1 MKQLNLNYIKRR
13 RIELGLSLQEL
24 ANELGFK
31 NASTYLKYENG
42 DYLFKAEVLPIL
54 SITLKCEIEN
64 FFTKQIAKTE
74 IDNNQTA

>member
-1 MKQLNLNYIKRR
+1 MKQLNLDYIKRR

-54 SITLKCEIEN
+54 AITLKCGIEN
-64 FFTKQIAKTE
+64 FFTKQVAETE
-74 IDNNQTA
+74 IDNKYTA